1 MKRHSVTGILSAAL
15 IFAGSAQLSAQAPVS
30 DLWPLVLIPNGE
42 TVYDVVNHVTWL
54 TDANLPARQRFG
66 IPLCDGTGP
75 YGTMILDPCVNA
87 SGIMDY
93 KSATNWILAMN
104 NANYQGHST
113 WQLPTTPSSD
123 SSCAGTGPNNSFG
136 FGCNANALGY
146 LYYKALGFHTPN
158 TAVPLPPN
166 RVGPFRNFQPD
177 HYWSRSTGLGG
188 TTSVT
193 DFNFVDGSQGGGTG
207 GDFHYVLPMIQDKIP
222 PAAKGGLQASP
233 DGQTVYDPVSG
244 VTWLADAN
252 LAASD
257 TLGLP
262 RCETPTTPTN
272 CVAQDGSMP
281 DSSAG
286 QFIINMNAY
295 DHGAGYLGQTN
306 WQLPPIDPNCPTL
319 GCVDP
324 SNPMRNP
331 MGILFYIQFGL
342 SAGTPVV
349 EPPDI
354 AVGPFLHLCPSTYWS
369 CAISN
374 TQTPIQAPIKAPIQ
388 APCDSAGATAN
399 GAEFGFS
406 FGDGYVG
413 TARVSAYRFVTAYYV
428 GCGLPELWCSLLS
441 RL

>member
-1 MKRHSVTGILSAAL
+1 MKRHSVIGILSAAL

-66 IPLCDGTGP
+66 IPLCDGPGP
-75 YGTMILDPCVNA
+75 YGSGPIVDPCVNG

-93 KSATNWILAMN
+93 PSAAAWVLAMN
-104 NANYQGHST
+104 NANYQGHSN
-113 WQLPTTPSSD
+113 WQLPSTPATD
-123 SSCAGTGPNNSFG
+123 PSCSGTGTSGNSFA

-158 TAVPLPPN
+158 TAVPIPAN

-177 HYWSRSTGLGG
+177 PYWSNGNQSPIAY
-188 TTSVT
+188 
-193 DFNFVDGSQGGGTG
+193 FNFADGSQGGGTG
-207 GDFHYVLPMIQDKIP
+207 GDFQYVLPMIQGKIP
-222 PAAKGGLQASP
+222 GTPPAWGTELQVNP
-233 DGQTVYDPVSG
+233 DGQTVYDPMAG

-262 RCETPTTPTN
+262 RCQTPTTPMN

-286 QFIINMNAY
+286 QFINNMNAY

-306 WQLPPIDPNCPTL
+306 WQLPPVSANCPL
-319 GCVDP
+319 FGCIKG
-324 SNPMRNP
+324 NP

-354 AVGPFLHLCPSTYWS
+354 AVGPFLHLWPYPYWS
-369 CAISN
+369 CAASPS
-374 TQTPIQAPIKAPIQ
+374 QAPIQ
-388 APCDSAGATAN
+388 APCNSTGATNN

-406 FGDGYVG
+406 FGDGYLG
-413 TARVSAYRFVTAYYV
+413 TALQAYHFVTAYYV

-441 RL
+441 GF

>member
-1 MKRHSVTGILSAAL
+1 MKRHSVIGILSAAL
-15 IFAGSAQLSAQAPVS
+15 IFAGSAQLSAQAPAS

-66 IPLCDGTGP
+66 IPLCDGTGL
-75 YGTMILDPCVNA
+75 YGTMIVDPCVNA

-93 KSATNWILAMN
+93 TSATHWVLAMN
-104 NANYQGHST
+104 NANYQGHSN

-123 SSCAGTGPNNSFG
+123 PSCAGTGPNNSFG

-158 TAVPLPPN
+158 TAVPIPPN
-166 RVGPFRNFQPD
+166 RVGPFRNFQPEA
-177 HYWSRSTGLGG
+177 YWSNDTQ
-188 TTSVT
+188 TPIAYF
-193 DFNFVDGSQGGGTG
+193 DFVDGSQGGGTG
-207 GDFHYVLPMIQDKIP
+207 GDFQYVLPMIQGRIP
-222 PAAKGGLQASP
+222 LTPVAGGTGLQASP

-262 RCETPTTPTN
+262 RCQTPITPTN
-272 CVAQDGSMP
+272 CVAQDGSMTASTA
-281 DSSAG
+281 DL
-286 QFIINMNAY
+286 FINNMKAY

-306 WQLPPIDPNCPTL
+306 WQLPPINASCPTL
-319 GCVDP
+319 GCADTNDP
-324 SNPMRNP
+324 MKNPL
-331 MGILFYIQFGL
+331 GILFYIQFGL

-354 AVGPFLHLCPSTYWS
+354 AVGPFLHLWPSTYWS
-369 CAISN
+369 CAIN
-374 TQTPIQAPIKAPIQ
+374 TTQPPSQAPIQ
-388 APCDSAGATAN
+388 APCDGGATASG

-413 TARVSAYRFVTAYYV
+413 TARLPAYRFVTAYYV
-428 GCGLPELWCSLLS
+428 GCGLPDLWCTLLS

>member
-1 MKRHSVTGILSAAL
+1 MKRHCAIGLLLAAL
-15 IFAGSAQLSAQAPVS
+15 FAGSAQLSAQAPVS

-54 TDANLPARQRFG
+54 TDANLPASQRFG
-66 IPLCDGTGP
+66 IPLCDGSGP
-75 YGTMILDPCVNA
+75 YGSAPIVDPCIIG

-93 KSATNWILAMN
+93 PSAAAWVLAMN
-104 NANYQGHST
+104 NANYQGHSN
-113 WQLPTTPSSD
+113 WQLPTTPSKD
-123 SSCAGTGPNNSFG
+123 PSCAGTGADGNSFS

-158 TAVPLPPN
+158 TAVPIPAN

-177 HYWSRSTGLGG
+177 HYWSSSSGG
-188 TTSVT
+188 GQQNAVANF
-193 DFNFVDGSQGGGTG
+193 DFVDGSQGGGTG
-207 GDFHYVLPMIQDKIP
+207 GDFSYVLPMIPGKIP
-222 PAAKGGLQASP
+222 GTPPAWGTGLQVNP
-233 DGQTVYDPVSG
+233 DGQTVYDPIAG

-262 RCETPTTPTN
+262 RCQTPTAPMN
-272 CVAQDGSMP
+272 CVAQDGSMQ

-286 QFIINMNAY
+286 QFINNMNAY

-306 WQLPPIDPNCPTL
+306 WQLPPVSFQCPTL
-319 GCVDP
+319 GCVKG
-324 SNPMRNP
+324 NP

-354 AVGPFLHLCPSTYWS
+354 AVGPFLHLWPSSYWS
-369 CAISN
+369 CAIN
-374 TQTPIQAPIKAPIQ
+374 TTQPPIQVPIQ
-388 APCDSAGATAN
+388 APCNSTGANAN

-406 FGDGYVG
+406 FGDGYLG
-413 TARVSAYRFVTAYYV
+413 TALLPAYHFVTAYYV
-428 GCGLPELWCSLLS
+428 GCGLSPFWCSLLS